1 MEPEDVRK
9 KNMYLYEDKTHFGQ
23 PINLKLHEL
32 WDQCEAQSDLRQR
45 KKAIAEFN
53 AENRFRKRGISMI
66 PTKFGISFTFTP
78 LNQGS
83 SLVNVYTDGT
93 VLITHGT
100 KRPHG
105 TSVSAWN
112 VNLNWVLLCF
122 RRCRDGPGPA
132 HQGHAGRSQRSW
144 RRHEGAPARTH
155 ARVLCRA
162 AVADRF

>member
-53 AENRFRKRGISMI
+53 RENRFRKRGISMI

-100 KRPHG
+100 LCSLPA
-105 TSVSAWN
+105 TSLLFATGW
-112 VNLNWVLLCF
+112 LNFYSSVATFFF
-122 RRCRDGPGPA
+122 RWC
-132 HQGHAGRSQRSW
+132 
-144 RRHEGAPARTH
+144 
-155 ARVLCRA
+155 
-162 AVADRF
+162 